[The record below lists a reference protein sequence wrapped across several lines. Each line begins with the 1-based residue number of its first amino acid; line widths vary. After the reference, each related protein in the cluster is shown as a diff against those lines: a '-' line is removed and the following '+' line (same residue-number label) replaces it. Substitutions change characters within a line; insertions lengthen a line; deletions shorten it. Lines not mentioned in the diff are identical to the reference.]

1 MNHCV
6 KQLMRLSRRWVTF
19 KKSIFEACVHAC
31 MRAIKTERDS
41 NQEYY
46 KLPETRFNKRCVEI
60 HAVQN
65 STHARV
71 AVKVLEMVMQTSR
84 IIPCMFKVDKRGQFV
99 VDVFI
104 GTPSEKELNNV
115 VANLKKNDKITLI
128 SIFYKLR
135 N

>member
-1 MNHCV
+1 
-6 KQLMRLSRRWVTF
+6 
-19 KKSIFEACVHAC
+19 
-31 MRAIKTERDS
+31 
-41 NQEYY
+41 
-46 KLPETRFNKRCVEI
+46 
-60 HAVQN
+60 
-65 STHARV
+65 
-71 AVKVLEMVMQTSR
+71 
-84 IIPCMFKVDKRGQFV
+84 MFKVGKRGQFV

>member
-1 MNHCV
+1 M
-6 KQLMRLSRRWVTF
+6 
-19 KKSIFEACVHAC
+19 HAC

-104 GTPSEKELNNV
+104 GTPSEKELNNFV
-115 VANLKKNDKITLI
+115 VNLKKNDKITLI

-135 N
+135 NWYL